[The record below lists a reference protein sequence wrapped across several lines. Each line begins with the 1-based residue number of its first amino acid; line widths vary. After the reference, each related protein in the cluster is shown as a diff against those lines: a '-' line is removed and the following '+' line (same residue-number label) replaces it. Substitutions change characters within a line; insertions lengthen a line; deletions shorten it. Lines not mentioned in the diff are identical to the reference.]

1 MISHERRYPSG
12 GYRNSGVPHPPP
24 PEETLCSEKFQV
36 ERKVF
41 ILSLKENP
49 RGRFLR
55 VTEDVGGRRDH
66 VIIPATGLEELRR
79 VLDTI
84 IQIDRDTPAKL
95 SGDPEA
101 DIGG

>member
-1 MISHERRYPSG
+1 MSHDRNYGSSN

-24 PEETLCSEKFQV
+24 PEETIRSEKFQI

-55 VTEDVGGRRDH
+55 ITEDVGGRRDH
-66 VIIPATGLEELRR
+66 IIIPATGLEDLRR
-79 VLDTI
+79 CLDDMI
-84 IQIDRDTPAKL
+84 ESDRETPARL
-95 SGDPEA
+95 TTE
-101 DIGG
+101 